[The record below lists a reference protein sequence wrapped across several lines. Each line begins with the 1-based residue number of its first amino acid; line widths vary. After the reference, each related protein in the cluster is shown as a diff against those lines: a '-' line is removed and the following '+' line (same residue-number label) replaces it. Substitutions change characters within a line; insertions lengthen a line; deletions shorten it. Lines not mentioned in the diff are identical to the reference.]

1 MLRHILLTRFNLAT
15 PGREARLR
23 ARPDWLAGRFELFER
38 YCLPSVAAQTDRDF
52 AWIIFYDDQTEDWA
66 RARIAEQQKVVPFHA
81 VFTPMFPGRKWAA
94 FTRLTIGPP
103 QAGRTVVTS
112 NLDSDDGLASDYVA
126 RVKRIVAET
135 TLPRPYAI
143 NFENGLIL
151 HDGAGY
157 WHRHLHNAFT
167 NLVEDDTPAMR
178 TSNSVDHVVLFDTVP
193 VAQERGPPA
202 WLQVIHGSNVSNK
215 IRGRLLRQ
223 IDPRWFP
230 PAVIGARRPVS
241 LPRLLLEN
249 GLVLP
254 LRTLRDRAIDLVRP
268 IVRPLIE
275 GR

>member
-1 MLRHILLTRFNLAT
+1 MLKHVLLTRFNLAT

-23 ARPDWLAGRFELFER
+23 ARPDWLAGRFDLFER
-38 YCLPSVAAQTDRDF
+38 YCLPSVAAQTDEDF
-52 AWIIFYDDQTEDWA
+52 GWIILYDDQTEDWA
-66 RARIAEQQKVVPFHA
+66 RQRIAEQQKIVPFRA
-81 VFTPMFPGRKWAA
+81 VFTPMFHGGKWAA

-126 RVKRIVAET
+126 RVKRVVAET
-135 TLPRPYAI
+135 TLVRPYAI

-178 TSNSVDHVVLFDTVP
+178 ASNSVDHMVLFDTVP
-193 VAQERGPPA
+193 VVQERGPPA
-202 WLQVIHGSNVSNK
+202 WLQVVHDSNVSNK
-215 IRGRLLRQ
+215 IRGRLLRR
-223 IDPRWFP
+223 IDPAWFP
-230 PAVIGARRPVS
+230 AAVIGAPRPVPM
-241 LPRLLLEN
+241 LRLLIEN
-249 GLVLP
+249 GVVAP
-254 LRTLRDRAIDLVRP
+254 LRKMRDLAIGIVRP
-268 IVRPLIE
+268 ILRPILE